1 MLVIDW
7 GTTNLRAYSCR
18 DDGFIV
24 ARTELEQGIKVV
36 AAGQYPTVL
45 CQVSQELDLLPDE
58 TIYVCGMAGAR
69 GGWMEAAYC
78 ETPVAIKALKAG
90 LLPLPEPFKG
100 FLVPGIKTLSAG
112 GILDVIRGE
121 EIQVFG
127 ALRQLGLKDALICL
141 PGTHSKW
148 VQVRNRQIVSF
159 MTFMT
164 GDVFQ
169 ALGQTILNCRAED
182 GFDEQAF
189 LSGLTESQQ
198 TGGGLLH
205 QLFTARTRML
215 AAELKNEQVSSFVS
229 GLLIGHELKESEVCR
244 RNDEKI
250 VIIGSE
256 LLTQRYRIALEQAS
270 AAVETLGSD
279 IATCSGIAALRQFS

>member
-1 MLVIDW
+1 MLVVDW

-18 DDGFIV
+18 DDGCID
-24 ARTELEQGIKVV
+24 AGTELQQGIKVL
-36 AAGQYPTVL
+36 AAGQYPDVL
-45 CQVSQELDLLPDE
+45 RQILKELGLPPDE
-58 TIYVCGMAGAR
+58 AIYVCGMAGAR

-78 ETPVAIKALKAG
+78 ETPVAIKALKSV
-90 LLPLPEPFKG
+90 LLPLPEPFQG
-100 FLVPGIKTLSAG
+100 FLVPGIKTLSADG
-112 GILDVIRGE
+112 TLDVIRGE
-121 EIQVFG
+121 EVQIFG
-127 ALRQLGLKDALICL
+127 ALRQLGLDDALICL

-169 ALGQTILNCRAED
+169 ALGQTILKCRTED
-182 GFDEQAF
+182 RFDERPF
-189 LSGLTESQQ
+189 LSGLSESQQ

-215 AAELKNEQVSSFVS
+215 AANLKEEQVSSFVS
-229 GLLIGHELKESEVCR
+229 GLLIGHELKESEVFR
-244 RNDEKI
+244 SENEKI

-256 LLTQRYRIALEQAS
+256 LLSQRYRVALEQAS